1 MNLRSTARFPQTSAA
16 IREARRF
23 VVDEAAI
30 ESTRREDLALAVSEL
45 AANAVLHARTPFVVT
60 IERDSSSIRVG
71 VTDGDPSLPIV
82 KDHDVLAAT
91 GRGLR
96 ILEQIVSRWWIES
109 TDDSRGK
116 TVWFELDLDEGA
128 P

>member
-23 VVDEAAI
+23 AVDQSAIDAA
-30 ESTRREDLALAVSEL
+30 RQQDLALAVSEL

-60 IERDSSSIRVG
+60 IERDASSIRVG
-71 VTDGDPSLPIV
+71 VTDGDPTPPMM

-91 GRGLR
+91 GRGLL
-96 ILEQIVSRWWIES
+96 ILEKIVSRWWIEP
-109 TDDSRGK
+109 TDGGK
-116 TVWFELDLDEGA
+116 TVWFELDLAGDDR
-128 P
+128 